1 MKNNKTISIIEYA
14 AAMRAMPIVGKAVSM
29 DTGHKEKRIATN
41 LEYAAARNAA
51 ERDAAQPQI
60 IAAVEREYTNDN
72 TLIGHASKVAYC
84 AVRTCRNKAGENPV
98 LRQLAYG
105 FAFDAR
111 EKRKLSVLYN
121 ADSNEQGTDIPFD
134 GTLSTLSDSAE
145 LVNTAALAMM
155 DTDGEQATA
164 DDYQPTDD
172 AIKAAYAAV
181 YHAIYESRNKR
192 GSIKSV
198 YVDDLQQNDD
208 GEIVDTDYV
217 RVTKYYDID
226 NIVDYRYTMGIFEG
240 VSDRLTTRQA
250 EILHLRMQGLSY
262 ETIAERLNIRL
273 QTVAEHMERIQQ
285 VAKRYMAMVNR
296 G

>member
-1 MKNNKTISIIEYA
+1 MKNNNTISIIEFA
-14 AAMRAMPIVGKAVSM
+14 AAMRAMPTVSKAVSM
-29 DTGHKEKRIATN
+29 DTERREKRIATE
-41 LEYAAARNAA
+41 LERAAARNAA
-51 ERDAAQPQI
+51 ERAAAQPQI
-60 IAAVEREYTNDN
+60 IAAAEREYTNDN

-98 LRQLAYG
+98 LRQLTYG

-121 ADSNEQGTDIPFD
+121 ADSNKQGTDIPFD

-145 LVNTAALAMM
+145 LVNIAALAMIE
-155 DTDGEQATA
+155 TDGEQATGKE
-164 DDYQPTDD
+164 YQPTEN
-172 AIKAAYAAV
+172 AIKAAYKAV

-208 GEIVDTDYV
+208 GEIIDTDYV

-226 NIVDYRYTMGIFEG
+226 NIVDYHYTMGILEG

-250 EILHLRMQGLSY
+250 EILHLRMQGLSHD
-262 ETIAERLNIRL
+262 TIAERLNIRR
-273 QTVAEHMERIQQ
+273 QTVAEHMECIQQ
-285 VAKRYMAMVNR
+285 ITMRYIAMVNR
-296 G
+296 D